1 MFAPCPP
8 APRTTRR
15 VRTEMEA
22 AAARLSPEKR
32 KKKKK
37 PTAGAATSPSVSPEL
52 RRSNELRPSARALA
66 APPIAA
72 AAALPHCS
80 SQPDRSPT
88 GLAFS
93 SAPSRD
99 AFNVQLRAERAEALV
114 VQLRAQLHHRT
125 VEAFMFGQEVNLADD
140 LTAVCESTHQEQ
152 HAALHE
158 LAVELTALRATCS
171 EQRESVM
178 QSSRRIA
185 DLEIAVKSGEEA
197 LAAERA
203 ALATAKAKYHEQGG
217 VWRSGAER
225 IRADRQTDAAKK
237 LERFRLWED
246 TISQWLE
253 DGRNKKLEDIVYSQ
267 VRACTWARVWVRFA
281 AGAGAGGW
289 GWGCGCGCGSG
300 SGAGAS
306 V

>member
-1 MFAPCPP
+1 
-8 APRTTRR
+8 
-15 VRTEMEA
+15 MEA
-22 AAARLSPEKR
+22 VHLNPEKR

-37 PTAGAATSPSVSPEL
+37 PIVGAATSPSLSPEP

-72 AAALPHCS
+72 ATALPQCS

-88 GLAFS
+88 GLVFS

-114 VQLRAQLHHRT
+114 VQLRAQLHHHT

-140 LTAVCESTHQEQ
+140 LTAVCESTQQEQ

-158 LAVELTALRATCS
+158 LDVELTTLRATCS

-185 DLEIAVKSGEEA
+185 DLEIAAKSGAEA

-203 ALATAKAKYHEQGG
+203 ALATAKAKYHEQGD
-217 VWRSGAER
+217 VWR
-225 IRADRQTDAAKK
+225 
-237 LERFRLWED
+237 
-246 TISQWLE
+246 
-253 DGRNKKLEDIVYSQ
+253 
-267 VRACTWARVWVRFA
+267 
-281 AGAGAGGW
+281 AG
-289 GWGCGCGCGSG
+289 
-300 SGAGAS
+300 
-306 V
+306 

>member
-1 MFAPCPP
+1 M
-8 APRTTRR
+8 
-15 VRTEMEA
+15 
-22 AAARLSPEKR
+22 
-32 KKKKK
+32 
-37 PTAGAATSPSVSPEL
+37 
-52 RRSNELRPSARALA
+52 
-66 APPIAA
+66 
-72 AAALPHCS
+72 
-80 SQPDRSPT
+80 
-88 GLAFS
+88 AFS

-158 LAVELTALRATCS
+158 LEVELTALRATCS

-203 ALATAKAKYHEQGG
+203 ALATAKAKYHEQGD
-217 VWRSGAER
+217 VWRAGAER

-267 VRACTWARVWVRFA
+267 VRAWTWARVWVRFA

-289 GWGCGCGCGSG
+289 SWGCGWGCGSG